1 MLMDIQI
8 YHGSLKSEGHSV
20 EPLKQN
26 YKIVEVLSI
35 NHSCAAEFN
44 ADDYPYTTFVL

>member
-20 EPLKQN
+20 EQN
-26 YKIVEVLSI
+26 YKILEVLSI
-35 NHSCAAEFN
+35 NHSCAADFN
-44 ADDYPYTTFVL
+44 ADECPYTNLVL